1 MRTLTVTLSPS
12 LPTPAT
18 PVVAV
23 LSSDGV
29 SVNRHIEVPLPL
41 LPDTGEAEVV
51 AVVPWSKLSWHA
63 LELPRGTLDKKM
75 FQEGNS
81 ARLRTVLEGLLE
93 DRVLDEPAQLHFAL
107 APGARSGEPVWVAAC
122 DRAWLQ
128 AWLGT
133 LEQAGRPAQR
143 IAPEVAPPVGPGA
156 GAGPTLHF
164 LGTTAQAQIMVS
176 GAHGV
181 CVLPYGPESLALV
194 AATGSEGAPSQIWAE
209 PAVAELAEQH
219 FEGRV
224 SLQTAPQCYLAS
236 AQSEWDLA
244 QFDCAASRGARQ
256 RKRFS
261 TAAATLM
268 QAPRWRAARWATAA
282 LVAVN
287 LLGIA
292 GWNWKEQS
300 TLADKR
306 AAIRAVLTGTF
317 PDVKVVVDAPLQMA
331 RAVSD
336 LQRQTGTATG
346 ADLETMLLQFYT
358 MAPALPAPA
367 AIEFAAGELRIKGI
381 DPNAKG
387 AARVASKL
395 AGMGYQ
401 ARLEGD
407 TLVVQQQERRP

>member
-1 MRTLTVTLSPS
+1 MRTLTVTLSPL
-12 LPTPAT
+12 LPAAAT

-23 LSSDGV
+23 LSADGV
-29 SVNRHIEVPLPL
+29 TISRHIEVPLAL
-41 LPDTGEAEVV
+41 LPDTGDAEVV
-51 AVVPWSKLSWHA
+51 AVVPWNKLSWHA

-128 AWLGT
+128 AWLTT

-143 IAPEVAPPVGPGA
+143 IAPEVAPSASPGA
-156 GAGPTLHF
+156 AVAPTLHF
-164 LGTTAQAQIMVS
+164 LGNAAQTHLVVS
-176 GAHGV
+176 GAQGV
-181 CVLPYGPESLALV
+181 CVFPYGAESLALLG
-194 AATGSEGAPSQIWAE
+194 ATLPDGAPSQIWAE

-224 SLQTAPQCYLAS
+224 TLQTAPQRYLAS
-236 AQSEWDLA
+236 ARSEWDLA

-261 TAAATLM
+261 SAVAMLL
-268 QAPRWRAARWATAA
+268 QAPRWRAARWAA
-282 LVAVN
+282 LALLAVN
-287 LLGIA
+287 LVGIA
-292 GWNWKEQS
+292 GWNWKEQAA
-300 TLADKR
+300 LADKR
-306 AAIRAVLTGTF
+306 TAIREVLTSTF
-317 PDVKVVVDAPLQMA
+317 ADVKVVVDAPLQMA
-331 RAVSD
+331 RAVTD

-358 MAPALPAPA
+358 MAPAMAAPA
-367 AIEFAAGELRIKGI
+367 AIEFVAGELKIKGLN
-381 DPNAKG
+381 PAAKG
-387 AARVASKL
+387 MERLTTKL
-395 AGMGYQ
+395 EGMGYQ

-407 TLVVQQQERRP
+407 MLVLQQGRRP

>member
-23 LSSDGV
+23 LSADGV
-29 SVNRHIEVPLPL
+29 AVNRHIEVPLSL

-51 AVVPWSKLSWHA
+51 AVVPWNKLSWHA

-93 DRVLDEPAQLHFAL
+93 DRVLDEPAQLHFAIG
-107 APGARSGEPVWVAAC
+107 PGARSGEPVWVAAC

-128 AWLGT
+128 AWLAT
-133 LEQAGRPAQR
+133 LEQAGRPATR

-156 GAGPTLHF
+156 AAAPSVHF
-164 LGTTAQAQIMVS
+164 LGTAAQAQVMVS

-181 CVLPYGPESLALV
+181 CVVPCSAESLALV
-194 AATGSEGAPSQIWAE
+194 GAAGSASAPDLIWAE
-209 PAVAELAEQH
+209 PAVAELAEQY

-224 SLQTAPQCYLAS
+224 TLQTAPQRYLAS

-261 TAAATLM
+261 SAVATWM
-268 QAPRWRAARWATAA
+268 QAPRWRAARWATVA

-287 LLGIA
+287 LMGIA
-292 GWNWKEQS
+292 GWNWNEQ
-300 TLADKR
+300 TALADKR
-306 AAIRAVLTGTF
+306 AAIRSILTSTF

-331 RAVSD
+331 RAVTD
-336 LQRQTGTATG
+336 LQRQTGTASG

-358 MAPALPAPA
+358 MAPTMPAPA
-367 AIEFAAGELRIKGI
+367 AIEFAAGELRIKGLN
-381 DPNAKG
+381 PAAKG
-387 AARVASKL
+387 IERVTAKL
-395 AGMGYQ
+395 KGMGYG

-407 TLVVQQQERRP
+407 TLVMQLERLP

>member
-23 LSSDGV
+23 LSADGV
-29 SVNRHIEVPLPL
+29 TASRHIEVPLAL

-143 IAPEVAPPVGPGA
+143 ITPEVAPSVSPGA
-156 GAGPTLHF
+156 AVAPTLHF
-164 LGTTAQAQIMVS
+164 LGTAAQAQLMVS
-176 GAHGV
+176 GAQGV
-181 CVLPYGPESLALV
+181 CVLPYGAESLALFG
-194 AATGSEGAPSQIWAE
+194 ATGSDGAPAQIWAE

-224 SLQTAPQCYLAS
+224 ALQTAPQRYLAS
-236 AQSEWDLA
+236 ARSEWDLA

-256 RKRFS
+256 RKRLS
-261 TAAATLM
+261 SGIATLM
-268 QAPRWRAARWATAA
+268 QAPHWRAARWALVA
-282 LVAVN
+282 LLAVN
-287 LLGIA
+287 LMGIA

-300 TLADKR
+300 ALADKR
-306 AAIRAVLTGTF
+306 AAIREVLTSTF

-346 ADLETMLLQFYT
+346 ADLETMLLQFYS
-358 MAPALPAPA
+358 MAPAATAPA
-367 AIEFAAGELRIKGI
+367 AIEFAAGELKIKGM
-381 DPNAKG
+381 DPTAKG
-387 AARVASKL
+387 TARITAKL

-407 TLVVQQQERRP
+407 TLVMQQERRP

>member
-1 MRTLTVTLSPS
+1 MRTLTVTLSPL

-23 LSSDGV
+23 LSADGSTV
-29 SVNRHIEVPLPL
+29 SRHIEVPLAL
-41 LPDTGEAEVV
+41 LPDTGDAEVV

-93 DRVLDEPAQLHFAL
+93 DRVLDEPALLHFAL

-143 IAPEVAPPVGPGA
+143 IAPELAPSANPGSA
-156 GAGPTLHF
+156 GVTTLHF
-164 LGTTAQAQIMVS
+164 LGNAAQAQLMVS
-176 GAHGV
+176 GAHGT
-181 CVLPYGPESLALV
+181 CVLPYGAASLALV
-194 AATGSEGAPSQIWAE
+194 GATGSDNTPSQIWAE
-209 PAVAELAEQH
+209 PAVADLAEQH

-224 SLQTAPQCYLAS
+224 TLQTAPQRYLAS
-236 AQSEWDLA
+236 ARSDWDLA

-256 RKRFS
+256 RKRLSSAMASF
-261 TAAATLM
+261 L
-268 QAPRWRAARWATAA
+268 QAPRWRAARWAMVA
-282 LVAVN
+282 LLAVN
-287 LLGIA
+287 LGGIA

-300 TLADKR
+300 ALADKR
-306 AAIRAVLTGTF
+306 TAIRQVLTSTF

-331 RAVSD
+331 RAVTD

-346 ADLETMLLQFYT
+346 ADLETMLLQLYS
-358 MAPALPAPA
+358 MAPAAAAPA
-367 AIEFAAGELRIKGI
+367 AIEFAAGELRVKGM
-381 DPNAKG
+381 DAAAKG
-387 AARVASKL
+387 ASRITAKL
-395 AGMGYQ
+395 EAMGYR

-407 TLVVQQQERRP
+407 TLVMQLERRP